1 MGYLLFSVHVLKLLS
16 FNYFPVRFFVVARI
30 CPARFVVTCSYLSA
44 FVGLH
49 NFLQLNVLQ
58 LVLQVI
64 PMEILFEFTQ
74 Q

>member
-1 MGYLLFSVHVLKLLS
+1 MGYLLFSVNVLKLLS
-16 FNYFPVRFFVVARI
+16 FNYFPVRFFFARI
-30 CPARFVVTCSYLSA
+30 CPARFVVACSYLSA